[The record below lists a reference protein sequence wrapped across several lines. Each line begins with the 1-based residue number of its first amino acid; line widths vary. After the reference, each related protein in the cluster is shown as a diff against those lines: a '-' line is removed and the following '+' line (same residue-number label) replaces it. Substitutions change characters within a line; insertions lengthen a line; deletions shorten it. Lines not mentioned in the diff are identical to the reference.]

1 MTIYTLLDG
10 SEVRLPDGLSEQ
22 EANNIIAK
30 AMPGKA
36 ALFGISP
43 DIEREYDV
51 TSGVSDFKARFD
63 VGLAGS
69 PEELKNALNQRFGKD
84 GWGISDW
91 GQPYA
96 TPIGLRRIGQEP
108 KDDRK
113 VLLDGIGNNL
123 YDVVDIIPEIATGV
137 AATAAELLIPVPGT
151 AALGAGAVRGFL
163 SGFGARQLAAR
174 SIYAGGGDF
183 AANIG
188 LEGVQTLQG
197 NQRES
202 LGEILSRA
210 GTQGAAV
217 AGMSFALG
225 LPLAAIGPLAG
236 KITDVA
242 RKNINNAVA
251 NQGVAVSAE
260 SAIKAREAAAKALWA
275 TGKYAEE
282 EQVEAILPL
291 ISLKHQLGDTGT
303 LAAKFATVLEG
314 IGAKQLGDQIP
325 AKALTALERLDE
337 LWRSGEAR
345 GLAPYQ
351 IAEEIHGILS
361 KNELN
366 IIKKTQEN
374 IETFY
379 NNYGLKTAVERDR
392 AELVDLLSANVDKQL
407 KYGMKQFDTESLYKS
422 PELQLDNLSSMKVD
436 NGLVADAINNIA
448 KQLKVGAENVLD
460 YMSKTSGAL
469 SGKLNRAIEIKE
481 GVAVAKTAKET
492 VEEFG
497 EFGNFAEEA
506 AKFMGQ
512 KAGKVKEDIA
522 NVTARD
528 IHEIDREFRNRVI
541 NGALSRNELRQGLAI
556 SEELVDILNKV
567 VNPKFS
573 TKYREVNN
581 LYKQFITPFNRGLR
595 KFEDSTAQGVED
607 YVKDLVQGR
616 KGDTFT
622 NLVSDLEKI
631 LSGIPEAG
639 GKAAG
644 ILSADEFLG
653 EVAVQY
659 MRRHRDLFGLSN
671 KNMAEMPIETL
682 RANAKKALNQI
693 NQLRNTESTANF
705 KKAFDRLFKND
716 AFEEY
721 RKALSQL
728 SAGNPKGLDKLR
740 TQLSFEEAAQ
750 FVDRMSN
757 LGNNLSADPA
767 KLAEAVS
774 AVRGLKSLDPK
785 AAEYFNLML
794 YSQIFDRV
802 LRIGGAEPGAR
813 NSAIKA
819 WADDIVKANNMNQQG
834 FKELLGEYYQPI
846 VNMGNMMQGALN
858 IDPTAG
864 AISAAG
870 QPFSAL
876 RGLMNGAFRTAIK
889 PVVFM
894 YTVKQFAPG
903 GTSWA
908 ILNSYINKGAPPKV
922 IEKALKPTLDA
933 AAKKAQ
939 RAAALSLAGRDGL
952 FAASISAYLQEA
964 DMRLPPENTPI
975 PQVIKRSPEEVMQ
988 ERQQAANAQTREAQ
1002 LAMQQQLGASIMQ
1015 MMKAAQSIPGT
1026 GTSGLAQGAKIA
1038 AGAR

>member
-51 TSGVSDFKARFD
+51 MSGVSDFKARFD
-63 VGLAGS
+63 AALSGS

-163 SGFGARQLAAR
+163 SGFGTRQLAAR

-183 AANIG
+183 AANMG

-210 GTQGAAV
+210 GTQGAVV
-217 AGMSFALG
+217 AGASFALG

-242 RKNINNAVA
+242 SKNINNAVA
-251 NQGVAVSAE
+251 NRGVAVTAE
-260 SAIKAREAAAKALWA
+260 SAIAARAEAAAALKA
-275 TGKYAEE
+275 TGKYTDGEID
-282 EQVEAILPL
+282 QILPL

-303 LAAKFATVLEG
+303 LATKFTTVLEG
-314 IGAKQLGDQIP
+314 MGAKQLGDQIP

-351 IAEEIHGILS
+351 IAEEIHNILS

-379 NNYGLKTAVERDR
+379 NKYGLKTAVERDR

-422 PELQLDNLSSMKVD
+422 PELQMNNLASLKVD
-436 NGLVADAINNIA
+436 NNLVADAVNNIA
-448 KQLKVGAENVLD
+448 KQLSVGAENVLD

-481 GVAVAKTAKET
+481 GVAVAKTGKET

-497 EFGNFAEEA
+497 DFGGFAEDA

-522 NVTARD
+522 GVNARD
-528 IHEIDREFRNRVI
+528 IYEIDQEFRNRVI
-541 NGALSRNELRQGLAI
+541 NGALGRKEIRQGLAA
-556 SEELVDILNKV
+556 SEELVGILDKV
-567 VNPKFS
+567 VDPQFS
-573 TKYREVNN
+573 TKLREVNK

-644 ILSADEFLG
+644 TLSADEFLG

-716 AFEEY
+716 AFEDY

-757 LGNNLSADPA
+757 LGNNLSADGA

-774 AVRGLKSLDPK
+774 TVRGLKSLDPK

-794 YSQIFDRV
+794 YSQLFDRV

-834 FKELLGEYYQPI
+834 LKELLGEYYQPI

-870 QPFSAL
+870 QPFSFFHRL
-876 RGLMNGAFRTAIK
+876 LNGAFGAATK
-889 PVVFM
+889 PVMFM
-894 YTVKQFAPG
+894 YTMKQFAPG
-903 GTSWA
+903 GASWR
-908 ILNSYINKGAPPKV
+908 IINSYINKGAPPEV
-922 IEKALKPTLDA
+922 IEKVAKPTLDA
-933 AAKKAQ
+933 AAKKAE

-975 PQVIKRSPEEVMQ
+975 PQVVKRSPEEAMR
-988 ERQQAANAQTREAQ
+988 ERQQAANAQTQEAQ
-1002 LAMQQQLGASIMQ
+1002 IAMQQQLGASIMQ

-1026 GTSGLAQGAKIA
+1026 GTGGLAQGAKIA

>member
-1 MTIYTLLDG
+1 MTIYTLYDG
-10 SEVRLPDGLSEQ
+10 SEVRLPDGLSDQ
-22 EANNIIAK
+22 EAENIIAK
-30 AMPGKA
+30 TLPQKA
-36 ALFGISP
+36 YGAGRVY
-43 DIEREYDV
+43 DITKEYDME
-51 TSGVSDFKARFD
+51 SGVSDFGVRFD
-63 VGLAGS
+63 AALSGS
-69 PEELKNALNQRFGKD
+69 PEELKNALNQSFGKD

-96 TPIGLRRIGQEP
+96 TPIGLRRIGIEP
-108 KDDRK
+108 KDNRK
-113 VLLDGIGNNL
+113 VLLDGIGNNI
-123 YDVVDIIPEIATGV
+123 YDVVDVIPEIATGV
-137 AATAAELLIPVPGT
+137 ASVAAELLIPIPGT

-163 SGFGARQLAAR
+163 SGLGARHLAAR

-183 AANIG
+183 AANMG

-242 RKNINNAVA
+242 SKNINNAVA
-251 NQGVAVSAE
+251 NQGVAVSAK
-260 SAIKAREAAAKALWA
+260 SAIAARAEAKAALEA
-275 TGKYAEE
+275 TEKYTEKQI
-282 EQVEAILPL
+282 EQILPL

-314 IGAKQLGDQIP
+314 MGAKQLGDQIP

-345 GLAPYQ
+345 NLAPHQ
-351 IAEEIHGILS
+351 IAEEIYGFLS
-361 KNELN
+361 KKELG

-379 NNYGLKTAVERDR
+379 NKYGLKTAVERDR

-407 KYGMKQFDTESLYKS
+407 KYGMEQFDTENLYKS
-422 PELQLDNLSSMKVD
+422 PELQLDNLASLRVD
-436 NGLVADAINNIA
+436 NNLVADAVNNIA

-492 VEEFG
+492 VKEFG
-497 EFGNFAEEA
+497 DFGSFAEDA
-506 AKFMGQ
+506 AKFMNQ

-522 NVTARD
+522 GVTARD
-528 IHEIDREFRNRVI
+528 IYEMDREFRNRVI
-541 NGALSRNELRQGLAI
+541 NGALSRNELRQGLAA
-556 SEELVDILNKV
+556 SEELVGILDNV
-567 VNPKFS
+567 VDPQFS
-573 TKYREVNN
+573 TKLREVNK

-644 ILSADEFLG
+644 TLSADEFLG

-671 KNMAEMPIETL
+671 KNMAEMPIQTL

-721 RKALSQL
+721 RNALKQL

-757 LGNNLSADPA
+757 LGNNLSADAA
-767 KLAEAVS
+767 KLAEAV
-774 AVRGLKSLDPK
+774 ATVRGLKALDPK

-794 YSQIFDRV
+794 YSQLFDRV

-813 NSAIKA
+813 NSAMKT
-819 WADDIVKANNMNQQG
+819 WADDIVKANNMNKQG
-834 FKELLGEYYQPI
+834 LEELLGEYYKPI
-846 VNMGNMMQGALN
+846 VNMGNMIQGALN

-870 QPFSAL
+870 QPLSAVRSVL
-876 RGLMNGAFRTAIK
+876 NGSFKAAIK
-889 PVVFM
+889 PVLFM
-894 YTVKQFAPG
+894 FTLKQFAPG
-903 GTSWA
+903 GSSWN
-908 ILNSYINKGAPPKV
+908 ILNSSVNKGASSEV
-922 IEKALKPTLDA
+922 IEKVAKPALDA
-933 AAKKAQ
+933 AAKKAE
-939 RAAALSLAGRDGL
+939 RAAALALAGRDGL

-964 DMRLPPENTPI
+964 DMKLPPENTPI
-975 PQVIKRSPEEVMQ
+975 PQVTKRSPEEAMQ
-988 ERQQAANAQTREAQ
+988 ERQQAANQQSQQAQI
-1002 LAMQQQLGASIMQ
+1002 AMQQQLGASIMQ
-1015 MMKAAQSIPGT
+1015 MLKAAQSIPGT
-1026 GTSGLAQGAKIA
+1026 GTSGLAEGAKIA